1 MEKMLQRYS
10 TRKGL
15 RSNNMECLLVIPKTK
30 RKTFAD
36 RSFSVCG
43 PRLWNHLLTELRTA
57 PNLETFKSSLK
68 THLFHLSFNI

>member
-1 MEKMLQRYS
+1 MER
-10 TRKGL
+10 
-15 RSNNMECLLVIPKTK
+15 LLVIPKTK

-43 PRLWNHLLTELRTA
+43 PGLRSFLPTELRTA
-57 PNLETFKSSLK
+57 PTLETFKSSLK